1 MAKATRKGETL
12 TPEINDRDHIQGSST
27 AAITLVEFG
36 DFECPYSA
44 DAVDTIRVIERSFGP
59 RLRFVFR
66 HFPLDKHAHAFGAAE
81 AAEAA
86 GAQGK
91 FWEMY
96 EWLFAHHATLAA
108 SQIERSV
115 ASLALDRER
124 FNRDLSGH
132 VYRSRVEADR
142 HSGGESGVSGT
153 PTFFINGVRY
163 DGEGNLDDVMAALR
177 HSDQ

>member
-1 MAKATRKGETL
+1 MKAAKKREAL
-12 TPEINDRDHIQGSST
+12 APEINDRDHIQGSSS
-27 AAITLVEFG
+27 ASITLVEFG

-44 DAVDTIRVIERSFGP
+44 DAVATIRAIQRSFGE
-59 RLRFVFR
+59 RVRFVFR
-66 HFPLDKHAHAFGAAE
+66 HFPLDKHVHALGAAE

-96 EWLFAHHATLAA
+96 DWLFMHQSTLAA

-115 ASLALDRER
+115 PALGLDRER
-124 FNRDLSGH
+124 FNHDVSGH
-132 VYRSRVEADR
+132 VYRPRIDADR
-142 HSGGESGVSGT
+142 RSGDKSGVSGT

-163 DGEGNLDDVMAALR
+163 DGEGNLDDLMAALR
-177 HSDQ
+177 HADQ

>member
-1 MAKATRKGETL
+1 VKATKKRETL
-12 TPEINDRDHIQGSST
+12 TPEIGEGDHLQGSST

-44 DAVDTIRVIERSFGP
+44 DASETIRTIQRSFGQ

-66 HFPLDKHAHAFGAAE
+66 HFPLDKHVHAFHAAE

-86 GAQGK
+86 GMQGK

-96 EWLFAHHATLAA
+96 DWLFMHQATLAP

-115 ASLALDRER
+115 AALGLDGER
-124 FNRDLSGH
+124 FDRDLSGH
-132 VYRSRVEADR
+132 VYRSRIETDR
-142 HSGGESGVSGT
+142 RSGEKSGVSGT
-153 PTFFINGVRY
+153 PTFFINGARY
-163 DGEGNLDDVMAALR
+163 DGPGNLDDLMAALHR
-177 HSDQ
+177 ADQ

>member
-1 MAKATRKGETL
+1 MRMCL
-12 TPEINDRDHIQGSST
+12 SH
-27 AAITLVEFG
+27 
-36 DFECPYSA
+36 
-44 DAVDTIRVIERSFGP
+44 
-59 RLRFVFR
+59 
-66 HFPLDKHAHAFGAAE
+66 AE

-86 GAQGK
+86 GAQGE

-115 ASLALDRER
+115 ASLCLDRER

-153 PTFFINGVRY
+153 TIFY
-163 DGEGNLDDVMAALR
+163 QWCTL
-177 HSDQ
+177 